1 MPVEPEKHADFNHI
15 TEVWHSDYYD
25 AQEAEIKKLRVE
37 NKKLSEILM
46 KVRSAL
52 ENGTLDQVRTEL
64 DEIAAQIG
72 KDMWREMLGGEN
84 LDS

>member
-25 AQEAEIKKLRVE
+25 LQEAEIKKLRVE

-52 ENGTLDQVRTEL
+52 ENGTLDQVRAEL